1 MMESAPLLKNHRSV
15 QEPALRGRPF
25 RCKENFGRKVVHR
38 WTFVRVKVYIEL
50 AITLTDQFRRSA

>member
-38 WTFVRVKVYIEL
+38 WTFVRVKVYI
-50 AITLTDQFRRSA
+50 